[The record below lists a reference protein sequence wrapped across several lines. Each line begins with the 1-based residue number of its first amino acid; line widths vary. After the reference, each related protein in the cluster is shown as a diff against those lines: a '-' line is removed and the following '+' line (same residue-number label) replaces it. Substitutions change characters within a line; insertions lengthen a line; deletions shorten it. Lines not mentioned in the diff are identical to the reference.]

1 MKLFYLVGILAFLYI
16 VLRLVQKKKSK
27 NLNHRKPFQ
36 IAYNKNKDN
45 TKKKSTKRN
54 SHCL

>member
-1 MKLFYLVGILAFLYI
+1 MDMFFLVGILAFLYI

-27 NLNHRKPFQ
+27 NLNHRKPFH

-45 TKKKSTKRN
+45 TKKLES
-54 SHCL
+54 